1 MTEAEKA
8 APPNAGGLK
17 RTGKNAFWMVIERVI
32 HLGVAFVVS
41 FIVAAQLGAEDYG
54 RLAVG
59 MALLSL
65 LLPISNIIGQCLVR
79 DMAAEPGSAMRVYTA
94 GVVVAGLVTSVIVLL
109 VGIGVIFTVG
119 LGTDTGII
127 IMVLV
132 GSSLLRPLNTVDV
145 FFLKRLESKRTV
157 KIRIAVGVALG
168 AVRIGLLLVGFGVT
182 VIAWTYVVEAMLAS
196 IGMWVAFRRVN
207 KDFTWEFN
215 AQRIRTLLKEFTPLF
230 IASSSALV
238 FMKLD
243 QVMLAALS
251 SLSETGVFG
260 LAASLAETPR
270 FPLVA
275 LLGSLAPRL
284 LALKNRD
291 PDLYWAKLAD
301 VSRLVTLLGYGL
313 TLGLIFVMAPL
324 APLLLPPDYDGISLV
339 IIILALTT
347 PFACLGGILLYV
359 TNWEKLYREAIVRNL
374 VAAALSVGLNFW
386 LLPRYGA
393 VGAAITTLI
402 VTIYVYVIGA
412 GMARRTR
419 PVFWLTLPTLEP
431 ISSGRTLWAHRQQ
444 SKRERA
450 ELRKLAAEF
459 SEVDDGPI
467 DSR

>member
-1 MTEAEKA
+1 M
-8 APPNAGGLK
+8 K
-17 RTGKNAFWMVIERVI
+17 RTGKNAFWMVLERMI

-41 FIVAAQLGAEDYG
+41 FIVAAQLGSEDYG
-54 RLAVG
+54 RIAVG
-59 MALLSL
+59 MALVSL
-65 LLPISNIIGQCLVR
+65 LLPISNIIGQCMLR
-79 DMAAEPGSAMRVYTA
+79 DMAAEPESSMRLYTA

-119 LGTDTGII
+119 IGSETGIVT
-127 IMVLV
+127 MVIV

-145 FFLKRLESKRTV
+145 FFLKRLESRRTV
-157 KIRIAVGVALG
+157 KIRIIVGLIIG
-168 AVRIGLLLVGFGVT
+168 AARVGLLLVGYGVT

-196 IGMWVAFRRVN
+196 IGMWIAFRRVN
-207 KDFTWEFN
+207 KEFKWEFN
-215 AQRIRTLLKEFTPLF
+215 TQRIRTLLLEFTPLF

-260 LAASLAETPR
+260 LGASLAETPR

-275 LLGSLAPRL
+275 LLGSLALRM
-284 LALKNRD
+284 LALKNRN
-291 PDLYWAKLAD
+291 PELYWAKLAD
-301 VSRLVTLLGYGL
+301 VSRLITLLGYGL
-313 TLGLIFVMAPL
+313 TLGLIFVVAPL

-347 PFACLGGILLYV
+347 PFVCLGGILLYV
-359 TNWEKLYREAIVRNL
+359 TNWEKLYREALTRNL
-374 VAAALSVGLNFW
+374 VAAAMSVGLNFW

-393 VGAAITTLI
+393 VGAAISTLI

-412 GMARRTR
+412 GLARRTR

-431 ISSGRTLWAHRQQ
+431 ISSTRTLLAHRKE

-450 ELRKLAAEF
+450 ELQKLAAEL
-459 SEVDDGPI
+459 SGDPDDPV
-467 DSR
+467 

>member
-1 MTEAEKA
+1 MTEAA
-8 APPNAGGLK
+8 SPSVGGMK
-17 RTGKNAFWMVIERVI
+17 RTGKNAVWMVLERMI

-41 FIVAAQLGAEDYG
+41 FIVAAQLGSEDYG
-54 RLAVG
+54 RIAVG
-59 MALLSL
+59 MALVSL
-65 LLPISNIIGQCLVR
+65 LLPISNIIGQCMLR
-79 DMAAEPGSAMRVYTA
+79 DMAAEPESSMRLYTA

-119 LGTDTGII
+119 IGSETGIVT
-127 IMVLV
+127 MVIV

-145 FFLKRLESKRTV
+145 FFLKRLESRRTV
-157 KIRIAVGVALG
+157 KIRIIVGLIIG
-168 AVRIGLLLVGFGVT
+168 AARVGLLLVGYGVT

-196 IGMWVAFRRVN
+196 IGMWIAFRRVN
-207 KDFTWEFN
+207 KEFKWEFN
-215 AQRIRTLLKEFTPLF
+215 TQRIRTLLLEFTPLF

-260 LAASLAETPR
+260 LGASLAETPR

-275 LLGSLAPRL
+275 LLGSLAPRM
-284 LALKNRD
+284 LALKNRN
-291 PDLYWAKLAD
+291 PELYWAKLAD
-301 VSRLVTLLGYGL
+301 VSRLITLLGYGL
-313 TLGLIFVMAPL
+313 TLGLIFVVAPL

-347 PFACLGGILLYV
+347 PFVCLGGILLYV
-359 TNWEKLYREAIVRNL
+359 TNWEKLYREALTRNL
-374 VAAALSVGLNFW
+374 VAAAMSVGLNFW

-393 VGAAITTLI
+393 VGAAISTLI

-412 GMARRTR
+412 SLARRTR

-431 ISSGRTLWAHRQQ
+431 ISSTRTLLAHRKE

-450 ELRKLAAEF
+450 ELQKLAAEL
-459 SEVDDGPI
+459 SGDPDDPV
-467 DSR
+467 

>member
-1 MTEAEKA
+1 MTEAA
-8 APPNAGGLK
+8 SPSVGGMK
-17 RTGKNAFWMVIERVI
+17 RTGKNAFWMVLERMI

-41 FIVAAQLGAEDYG
+41 FIVAAQLGSEDYG
-54 RLAVG
+54 RIAVG
-59 MALLSL
+59 MALVSL
-65 LLPISNIIGQCLVR
+65 LLPISNIIGQCMLR
-79 DMAAEPGSAMRVYTA
+79 DMAAEPESSMRLYTA

-119 LGTDTGII
+119 IGSETGIVT
-127 IMVLV
+127 MVIV

-145 FFLKRLESKRTV
+145 FFLKRLESRRTV
-157 KIRIAVGVALG
+157 KIRIIVGLIIG
-168 AVRIGLLLVGFGVT
+168 AARVGLLLVGYGVT

-196 IGMWVAFRRVN
+196 IGMWIAFRRVN
-207 KDFTWEFN
+207 KEFKWEFN
-215 AQRIRTLLKEFTPLF
+215 TQRIRTLLLEFTPLF

-260 LAASLAETPR
+260 LGASLAETPR

-275 LLGSLAPRL
+275 LLGSLAPRM
-284 LALKNRD
+284 LALKNRN
-291 PDLYWAKLAD
+291 PELYWAKLAD
-301 VSRLVTLLGYGL
+301 VSRLITLLGYGL
-313 TLGLIFVMAPL
+313 TLGLIFVVAPL

-347 PFACLGGILLYV
+347 PFVCLGGILLYV
-359 TNWEKLYREAIVRNL
+359 TNWEKLYREALTRNL
-374 VAAALSVGLNFW
+374 VAAAMSVGLNFL

-393 VGAAITTLI
+393 VGAAISTLI

-412 GMARRTR
+412 ALARRTR

-431 ISSGRTLWAHRQQ
+431 ISSARTLLAHRKE

-450 ELRKLAAEF
+450 ELRKLAAEL
-459 SEVDDGPI
+459 SEEPDDPAV
-467 DSR
+467 

>member
-1 MTEAEKA
+1 MTEAA
-8 APPNAGGLK
+8 SPSVGGMK
-17 RTGKNAFWMVIERVI
+17 RTGKNAFWMVLERMI

-41 FIVAAQLGAEDYG
+41 FIVAAQLGSEDYG
-54 RLAVG
+54 RIAVG
-59 MALLSL
+59 MALVSL
-65 LLPISNIIGQCLVR
+65 LLPISNIIGQCMLR
-79 DMAAEPGSAMRVYTA
+79 DMAAEPESSMRLYTA

-119 LGTDTGII
+119 IGSETGIVT
-127 IMVLV
+127 MVIV

-145 FFLKRLESKRTV
+145 FFLKRLESRRTV
-157 KIRIAVGVALG
+157 KIRVIVGLIIG
-168 AVRIGLLLVGFGVT
+168 AARVGLLLVGYGVT

-196 IGMWVAFRRVN
+196 IGMWIAFRRVN
-207 KDFTWEFN
+207 KEFKWEFN
-215 AQRIRTLLKEFTPLF
+215 TQRIRTLLLEFTPLF

-260 LAASLAETPR
+260 LGASLAETPR

-275 LLGSLAPRL
+275 LLGSLAPRM
-284 LALKNRD
+284 LALKNRN
-291 PDLYWAKLAD
+291 PELYWAKLAD
-301 VSRLVTLLGYGL
+301 VSRLITLLGYGL
-313 TLGLIFVMAPL
+313 TLGLIFVVAPL

-347 PFACLGGILLYV
+347 PFVCLGGILLYV
-359 TNWEKLYREAIVRNL
+359 TNWEKLYREALTRNL
-374 VAAALSVGLNFW
+374 VAAAMSVGLNFW

-393 VGAAITTLI
+393 VGAAISTLI

-412 GMARRTR
+412 GLARRTR

-431 ISSGRTLWAHRQQ
+431 ISSTRTLLAHRKE

-450 ELRKLAAEF
+450 ELQKLAAEL
-459 SEVDDGPI
+459 SGDPDDPV
-467 DSR
+467 

>member
-1 MTEAEKA
+1 MTEAA
-8 APPNAGGLK
+8 SPSVGGMK
-17 RTGKNAFWMVIERVI
+17 RTGKNAVWMVLERMI

-41 FIVAAQLGAEDYG
+41 FIVAAQLGSEDYG
-54 RLAVG
+54 RIAVG
-59 MALLSL
+59 MALVSL
-65 LLPISNIIGQCLVR
+65 LLPISNIIGQCMLR
-79 DMAAEPGSAMRVYTA
+79 DMAAEPESSMRLYTA

-119 LGTDTGII
+119 IGSETGIVT
-127 IMVLV
+127 MVIV

-145 FFLKRLESKRTV
+145 FFLKRLESRRTV
-157 KIRIAVGVALG
+157 KIRIIVGLIIG
-168 AVRIGLLLVGFGVT
+168 AARVGLLLVGYGVT

-196 IGMWVAFRRVN
+196 IGMWIAFRRVN
-207 KDFTWEFN
+207 KEFKWEFN
-215 AQRIRTLLKEFTPLF
+215 TQRIRTLLLEFTPLF

-260 LAASLAETPR
+260 LGASLAETPR

-275 LLGSLAPRL
+275 LLGSLAPRM
-284 LALKNRD
+284 LALKNRN
-291 PDLYWAKLAD
+291 PELYWAKLAD
-301 VSRLVTLLGYGL
+301 VSRLITLLGYGL
-313 TLGLIFVMAPL
+313 TLGLIFVVAPL

-347 PFACLGGILLYV
+347 PFVCLGGILLYV
-359 TNWEKLYREAIVRNL
+359 TNWEKLYREALTRNL
-374 VAAALSVGLNFW
+374 VAAAMSVGLNFW

-393 VGAAITTLI
+393 VGAAISTLI

-412 GMARRTR
+412 GLARRTR

-431 ISSGRTLWAHRQQ
+431 ISSTRTLLAHRKE

-450 ELRKLAAEF
+450 ELQKLAAEL
-459 SEVDDGPI
+459 SGDPDDPV
-467 DSR
+467 

>member
-1 MTEAEKA
+1 
-8 APPNAGGLK
+8 
-17 RTGKNAFWMVIERVI
+17 MVLERMI

-41 FIVAAQLGAEDYG
+41 FIVAAQLGSEDYG
-54 RLAVG
+54 RIAVG
-59 MALLSL
+59 MALVSL
-65 LLPISNIIGQCLVR
+65 LLPISNIIGQCMLR
-79 DMAAEPGSAMRVYTA
+79 DMAAEPESSMRLYTA

-119 LGTDTGII
+119 IGSETGIVT
-127 IMVLV
+127 MVIV

-145 FFLKRLESKRTV
+145 FFLKRLESRRTV
-157 KIRIAVGVALG
+157 KIRIIVGLIIG
-168 AVRIGLLLVGFGVT
+168 AARVGLLLVGYGVT

-196 IGMWVAFRRVN
+196 IGMWIAFRRVN
-207 KDFTWEFN
+207 KEFKWEFN
-215 AQRIRTLLKEFTPLF
+215 TQRIRTLLLEFTPLF

-260 LAASLAETPR
+260 LGASLAETPR

-275 LLGSLAPRL
+275 LLGSLAPRM
-284 LALKNRD
+284 LALKNRN
-291 PDLYWAKLAD
+291 PELYWAKLAD
-301 VSRLVTLLGYGL
+301 VSRLITLLGYGL
-313 TLGLIFVMAPL
+313 TLGLIFVVAPL

-347 PFACLGGILLYV
+347 PFVCLGGILLYV
-359 TNWEKLYREAIVRNL
+359 TNWEKLYREALTRNL
-374 VAAALSVGLNFW
+374 VAAAMSVGLNFL

-393 VGAAITTLI
+393 VGAAISTLI

-412 GMARRTR
+412 ALARRTR

-431 ISSGRTLWAHRQQ
+431 ISSARTLLAHRKE

-450 ELRKLAAEF
+450 ELRKLAAEL
-459 SEVDDGPI
+459 SEEPDDPAV
-467 DSR
+467 